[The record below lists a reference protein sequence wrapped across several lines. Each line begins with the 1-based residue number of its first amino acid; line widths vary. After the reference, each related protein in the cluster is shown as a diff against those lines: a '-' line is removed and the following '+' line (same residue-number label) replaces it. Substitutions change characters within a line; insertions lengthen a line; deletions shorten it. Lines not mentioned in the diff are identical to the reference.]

1 MTASMIKL
9 MLAIGMHRPFFVA
22 AAASRPL
29 AGHYRSLL
37 RPPSLCG

>member
-1 MTASMIKL
+1 MTASLLKL
-9 MLAIGMHRPFFVA
+9 MLAIDMHRPFLA
-22 AAASRPL
+22 TAAASRPL